1 MASKFLA
8 QVAKCPFCGNRIEKP
23 EEMEPRRLGDFSY
36 GTCMCGAVYV
46 CDETGHNIGAAMI
59 EALGFACKDDWDLA
73 WALMP
78 DEDYRDV
85 QIEKYDI
92 QTNMIYPS
100 GKTSDGRFVRGV
112 LVFIRL
118 NDELLEAQGQNFIS
132 KVTLSEPVITKTVN
146 KTDKIKRRFK
156 KSEVEKLVKECNTE
170 KLCEMVLQD
179 ALVLRKIQRLL
190 YSADEKTRWNA
201 VLCLGKSA
209 GALVKLKPEVVGDLV
224 RRLLYAANDSAA
236 ASWGALEA
244 VGEIIRWSADVFGSF
259 VRHMLAMLRD
269 PQLRPAVL
277 WSAGRIGQRHP
288 ELIKSSAFFAIFD
301 CLHDKDPKVRGYA
314 VWTLGNLKAREAQNS
329 ITRLITDNNKI
340 TIFDGQKNI
349 ETTIGDL
356 AQEALEKIEQAHKEK
371 PMETPKDNKKEQQQ
385 GQKAQPQQEALA
397 AAYQLYREADLAKAR
412 GMSLEA
418 LDKYKEALPIFEYYK
433 KDVEIANCCEKLAD
447 VLLMRGDFKGALPLY
462 QRAMAICEK
471 KHDAISLLILIE
483 KIIDIYRHFKDQE
496 KLLTYLF
503 KALELCEQLKD
514 ASRAG
519 LYLTTIGDIYQKQG
533 RLDDALDAYRVALK
547 LYKGMKS
554 RERVEILQKGIAE
567 IEAQLVNED

>member
-8 QVAKCPFCGNRIEKP
+8 QAAKCPFCGNRIERPK
-23 EEMEPRRLGDFSY
+23 EMEPRRLGDFSY

-46 CDETGHNIGAAMI
+46 CDETGHNIGSAMI

-78 DEDYRDV
+78 DEDYQDAQV
-85 QIEKYDI
+85 EKYDI

-118 NDELLEAQGQNFIS
+118 NDDILEAQGQNFIYKPS
-132 KVTLSEPVITKTVN
+132 TTLENSQKQTANITK
-146 KTDKIKRRFK
+146 KRFK

-179 ALVLRKIQRLL
+179 SLVLRKIQRLL
-190 YSADEKTRWNA
+190 YSADEKLRWNA

-209 GALVKLKPEVVGDLV
+209 GALVKLRPEVVGDLV

-244 VGEIIRWSADVFGSF
+244 VGEIIRCSADVFGSF

-301 CLHDKDPKVRGYA
+301 CLNDKDPKVRGYA
-314 VWTLGNLKAREAQNS
+314 VWALGNLKAKEARNS
-329 ITRLITDNNKI
+329 INRLTTDINKI

-349 ETTIGDL
+349 ETTIADI
-356 AQEALEKIEQAHKEK
+356 AKEALEKIEKAYKEK
-371 PMETPKDNKKEQQQ
+371 SMESSKDNQNKHQEQQ
-385 GQKAQPQQEALA
+385 AQTKQDPLA
-397 AAYQLYREADLAKAR
+397 VAYQLYREADLAKAR

-418 LDKYKEALPIFEYYK
+418 LDKYKEALPVFEYYK
-433 KDVEIANCCEKLAD
+433 KEVEIANCCEKLAD

-471 KHDAISLLILIE
+471 KHDSISLLILIE
-483 KIIDIYRHFKDQE
+483 KVIDIYRHFKDQE

-567 IEAQLVNED
+567 LEAQLIKED

>member
-1 MASKFLA
+1 MSSKFLA
-8 QVAKCPFCGNRIEKP
+8 QVAKCPFCGNRIEQPK
-23 EEMEPRRLGDFSY
+23 EMEPRRLGDFSY
-36 GTCMCGAVYV
+36 GSCMCGAVYV
-46 CDETGHNIGAAMI
+46 CDETGHNIGSAMI

-78 DEDYRDV
+78 DEDYKDA
-85 QIEKYDI
+85 QIEKYDL

-118 NDELLEAQGQNFIS
+118 NDDILEAQGQRFIPEHS
-132 KVTLSEPVITKTVN
+132 VPKVTSKTSSRS
-146 KTDKIKRRFK
+146 KEIKRRFK
-156 KSEVEKLVKECNTE
+156 KSEVEKLVRECNTE
-170 KLCEMVLQD
+170 KLCEMALQD
-179 ALVLRKIQRLL
+179 SLVLRKIQRLL
-190 YSADEKTRWNA
+190 YSADETIRWNA
-201 VLCLGKSA
+201 ILCLGKSA

-269 PQLRPAVL
+269 PQLRPSVL

-288 ELIKSSAFFAIFD
+288 ELIKNSAFFAIFD
-301 CLHDKDPKVRGYA
+301 CLQDQDPQVRGYA
-314 VWTLGNLKAREAQNS
+314 IWTLGNIKAKEAKNS
-329 ITRLITDNNKI
+329 INRLTNDTNKI
-340 TIFDGQKNI
+340 KIFDGQKNI
-349 ETTIGDL
+349 ETTVGNL
-356 AQEALEKIEQAHKEK
+356 AKEALKKIEDLYKENS
-371 PMETPKDNKKEQQQ
+371 MESQKNNQKLTKKDNSDEQTKQD
-385 GQKAQPQQEALA
+385 PLA
-397 AAYQLYREADLAKAR
+397 MAYQLYREADLAKTR

-418 LDKYKEALPIFEYYK
+418 MDKYKEALPIFEYYK
-433 KDVEIANCCEKLAD
+433 KEVEIANCCEKLAD

-471 KHDAISLLILIE
+471 KNDSISLLILIE
-483 KIIDIYRHFKDQE
+483 KVIDIYRHFKDQE

-503 KALELCEQLKD
+503 RALELCEQLKE

-533 RLDDALDAYRVALK
+533 RLDDALDAYKVALK

-567 IEAQLVNED
+567 IEAQLIKED

>member
-8 QVAKCPFCGNRIEKP
+8 EVATCPFCKNRISQPK
-23 EEMEPRRLGDFSY
+23 EMEPRRLGDFSY

-73 WALMP
+73 WSLMP
-78 DEDYRDV
+78 EEDYQDA
-85 QIEKYDI
+85 QIEKYDL
-92 QTNMIYPS
+92 QTNMVYPS

-118 NDELLEAQGQNFIS
+118 NDDILEIQGQNFTS
-132 KVTLSEPVITKTVN
+132 KPIVTSKKKSKSSNI
-146 KTDKIKRRFK
+146 IKKRFK
-156 KSEVEKLVKECNTE
+156 KSEIERLVKECNTE

-190 YSADEKTRWNA
+190 YSADERIRWNA
-201 VLCLGKSA
+201 ILCLGKSA
-209 GALVKLKPEVVGDLV
+209 GALAKLKPEVVGDLV

-244 VGEIIRWSADVFGSF
+244 VGEIIRWSADIFGSF

-314 VWTLGNLKAREAQNS
+314 VWTLGNLEAKEAQNS
-329 ITRLITDNNKI
+329 INKLTTDTNEI

-349 ETTIGDL
+349 ETTVGNL
-356 AQEALEKIEQAHKEK
+356 AKEALKKIEHAHKKEIS
-371 PMETPKDNKKEQQQ
+371 MEAPKNNKNKDQQDVKNQ
-385 GQKAQPQQEALA
+385 NKQDDPLTKAYL
-397 AAYQLYREADLAKAR
+397 LYREADIDKAR
-412 GMSLEA
+412 GMSLDAME
-418 LDKYKEALPIFEYYK
+418 KYKEALPIFEYYK
-433 KDVEIANCCEKLAD
+433 KEVEIANCCEKLAD

-471 KHDAISLLILIE
+471 KHDSISLLILIE
-483 KIIDIYRHFKDQE
+483 KVIDVYRHFKDQE

-503 KALELCEQLKD
+503 KALELCEKLKD

-519 LYLTTIGDIYQKQG
+519 LYLTNIGDIYQKQG
-533 RLDDALDAYRVALK
+533 RLDDALDAYKVALK

>member
-8 QVAKCPFCGNRIEKP
+8 QVATCPFCRNRISQPK
-23 EEMEPRRLGDFSY
+23 EMEPRRLGDFSY
-36 GTCMCGAVYV
+36 GTCTCGAVYV

-73 WALMP
+73 WSLMP
-78 DEDYRDV
+78 EEDYQDA
-85 QIEKYDI
+85 QIEKYDL

-118 NDELLEAQGQNFIS
+118 NDDILELQGQNFIS
-132 KVTLSEPVITKTVN
+132 KPIVN
-146 KTDKIKRRFK
+146 FKQESNATNIIKKRFK
-156 KSEVEKLVKECNTE
+156 KSEVEKFVKECNTE

-179 ALVLRKIQRLL
+179 NLVLRKIQRLL
-190 YSADEKTRWNA
+190 YSADEKVRWNA
-201 VLCLGKSA
+201 ILCLGKSA
-209 GALVKLKPEVVGDLV
+209 GTLAKLKPEVVGDLV

-277 WSAGRIGQRHP
+277 WAAGRIGQRHP

-301 CLHDKDPKVRGYA
+301 CLNDKDPKVRGYA
-314 VWTLGNLKAREAQNS
+314 VWTLGNLEAKEAKNS
-329 ITRLITDNNKI
+329 INKLITDTNKI

-349 ETTIGDL
+349 ETTVGNL
-356 AQEALEKIEQAHKEK
+356 AEEALKKIAH
-371 PMETPKDNKKEQQQ
+371 TYKKETHMDAPKNNQKTNQQDVKSQ
-385 GQKAQPQQEALA
+385 AKEDDRLA
-397 AAYQLYREADLAKAR
+397 AAYLLYREADLAKAR

-418 LDKYKEALPIFEYYK
+418 MDKYKEALPIFEYYK
-433 KDVEIANCCEKLAD
+433 KEVEIANCCEKLAD

-471 KHDAISLLILIE
+471 KHDSISLLILIE
-483 KIIDIYRHFKDQE
+483 KVIDIYRHFKDQE
-496 KLLTYLF
+496 KVLNYLF

-519 LYLTTIGDIYQKQG
+519 LYLTNIGDIYQKQG
-533 RLDDALDAYRVALK
+533 RLDDALDAYKIALK

-567 IEAQLVNED
+567 IEAQLIKED